1 MSHIKELII
10 RHYQSEDQLHQGRRI
25 AHNALR
31 KAGYW
36 IINGRSSIA
45 HQLTA
50 SPRDSKS
57 AYFCPFFHVWT
68 FSALGY
74 MKERRKEN

>member
-10 RHYQSEDQLHQGRRI
+10 RHYQSEDQLNQGCGK

-31 KAGYW
+31 NAGYW
-36 IINGRSSIA
+36 IITSRSSIA

-50 SPRDSKS
+50 SPRDGK
-57 AYFCPFFHVWT
+57 PF
-68 FSALGY
+68 
-74 MKERRKEN
+74 